1 MPMKNLDLLKEQKT
15 QIMQRMTDAL
25 RSDNPEKFAQAW
37 EELQL
42 NLQDT
47 VMAEARG
54 INTTRPYLLPAVP
67 GNSPVRKTS
76 ITMA

>member
-54 INTTRPYLLPAVP
+54 LMNQYLLPAVP

>member
-47 VMAEARG
+47 VMAEAHDR
-54 INTTRPYLLPAVP
+54 TCCPRYPA
-67 GNSPVRKTS
+67 THQ
-76 ITMA
+76 

>member
-54 INTTRPYLLPAVP
+54 LMNKYDRTCCPRYPA
-67 GNSPVRKTS
+67 THQ
-76 ITMA
+76 